1 MFLKPQASVFYANIP
16 VATISQSSF
25 ESWGTFLAYA
35 LLNLLFWGKS
45 IYNCDESNSSERH
58 CT

>member
-35 LLNLLFWGKS
+35 LLNLLF
-45 IYNCDESNSSERH
+45 
-58 CT
+58 